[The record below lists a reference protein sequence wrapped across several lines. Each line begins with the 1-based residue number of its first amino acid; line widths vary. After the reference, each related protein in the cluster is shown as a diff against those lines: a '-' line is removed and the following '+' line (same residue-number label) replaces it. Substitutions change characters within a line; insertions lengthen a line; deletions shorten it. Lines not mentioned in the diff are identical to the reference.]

1 MSWRKCTKVS
11 LMAGVVGILVISS
24 LKKGRAVPSFER
36 QTGMSC
42 SACHTVFPELT
53 PFGRIFKMHG
63 YVFSK
68 SSQRKFPPVAGMVQ
82 ASFTNARGL
91 HNGVAPFD
99 DPKDS
104 ETDKVNLPQQ
114 ASVFYGGKII
124 DNIGGFVQVTY
135 DGVGNDVLV
144 DLTDIRYG
152 NDTSVWGT
160 NLIYGLTLNNAPTVE
175 DVWNSSPIWGFPYAA
190 SAVAPTPAAGA
201 IVDGALASQ
210 VGGIGAYGFWNNLI
224 YGGVAVYRTTRD
236 GITRPL
242 GAGTETDTVVDDAAP
257 YWRLALQHQYKR
269 HSFSVG
275 TYGIIADIYPGGMD
289 SGPTD
294 QFTDIAFDAQ
304 YQYIAD
310 KHIFSV
316 QSTWIREKQDWDA
329 SFALGLTANGSDTLK
344 TWRINANY
352 FYGSHFGDIGGS
364 VGYFSTTG
372 DRDTVLYAPNPVDG
386 SRKGRPNSNGFV
398 VEADYV
404 FREKYKLSLQYTIY
418 DKFNGAHSN
427 YDGHGRDASD
437 NNTFYA
443 LAWLMF

>member
-1 MSWRKCTKVS
+1 M
-11 LMAGVVGILVISS
+11 
-24 LKKGRAVPSFER
+24 
-36 QTGMSC
+36 
-42 SACHTVFPELT
+42 
-53 PFGRIFKMHG
+53 
-63 YVFSK
+63 
-68 SSQRKFPPVAGMVQ
+68 
-82 ASFTNARGL
+82 
-91 HNGVAPFD
+91 APFD